1 MVIPAIYVFSGI
13 EGMSSGPS
21 LMFVS
26 LPKVFLSM
34 GAAGNIIGVVFFIMV
49 TFAALTSCVSILE
62 CLVANCIELFHVSR
76 QKLTLIIGTLS
87 GIAAVIICLGYNVL
101 YLEIPMP
108 NGQVGQLLDIMDYI
122 SNSFLMPFICFLS
135 CIFIGWVI
143 KPDWIVEEMECSGH
157 EFKRKKLYIFMIK
170 YVAPIMMAV
179 LFVKSTGIFG

>member
-87 GIAAVIICLGYNVL
+87 GIAAGIICLGYNVL